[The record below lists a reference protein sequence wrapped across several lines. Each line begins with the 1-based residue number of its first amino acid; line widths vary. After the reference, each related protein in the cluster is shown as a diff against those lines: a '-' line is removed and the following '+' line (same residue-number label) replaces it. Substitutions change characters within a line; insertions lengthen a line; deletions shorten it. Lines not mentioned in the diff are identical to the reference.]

1 MRIRRETRDVRRET
15 KGPMNVGCAP
25 RTSDFFVMP
34 KVRSAHPTLFNILS
48 LSMECMSLVGR
59 SPKQLQLTSNISH
72 LSRQRGVTLIEM
84 VVFII
89 VLSIGL
95 TAMVSAMNNHLS
107 NSVDPIVNTRAL
119 ECAQAKLDEI
129 SARKFDENSPTGG
142 VPACGSG
149 ESGAVACLGIV
160 PDGDFDDVG
169 DFNSHVDNSD
179 SNCAITVTVVN
190 AGGDLGIN
198 ADQAR
203 RVTVDVVSPGGGRA
217 TISTYRTNF

>member
-1 MRIRRETRDVRRET
+1 MRIDSNRYTVVDRQPT
-15 KGPMNVGCAP
+15 KQFPEKDCSLQ
-25 RTSDFFVMP
+25 T
-34 KVRSAHPTLFNILS
+34 AHHPLS
-48 LSMECMSLVGR
+48 
-59 SPKQLQLTSNISH
+59 
-72 LSRQRGVTLIEM
+72 RGVTLIEM
-84 VVFII
+84 VVFIV

-95 TAMVSAMNNHLS
+95 TAMVAVLNNHLS

-149 ESGAVACLGIV
+149 EVGAVPCLGIV

-169 DFNSHVDNSD
+169 DFQGQLDNSD
-179 SNCAITVTVVN
+179 SNCSVSVTVTN
-190 AGGDLGIN
+190 AGGDLGLS

-203 RVTVDVVSPGGGRA
+203 RITVDVTSPGGGYA
-217 TISTYRTNF
+217 TLSTYRTNF

>member
-1 MRIRRETRDVRRET
+1 MHIKGQPEGSKWQT
-15 KGPMNVGCAP
+15 KVNQSM
-25 RTSDFFVMP
+25 FF
-34 KVRSAHPTLFNILS
+34 F
-48 LSMECMSLVGR
+48 
-59 SPKQLQLTSNISH
+59 SPHTVCRFSN
-72 LSRQRGVTLIEM
+72 QAGVTLIET

-95 TAMVSAMNNHLS
+95 TAMITAMNNHLS
-107 NSVDPIVNTRAL
+107 NSVDPIVNIRAL

-149 ESGAVACLGIV
+149 EVGSVACLGIV
-160 PDGDFDDVG
+160 PDADFDDVG
-169 DFNSHVDNSD
+169 DFHGQVDNSD
-179 SNCAITVTVVN
+179 SNCSISVEVVN
-190 AGGDLGIN
+190 AGGDLGVA

-217 TISTYRTNF
+217 TVSTYRTNF